1 METTMETTKTTTSAG
16 RDNSFDAL
24 LKRRILEHAG
34 RAADAAKAQVEILRE
49 KRDAHRRK
57 MAEYMRERY
66 RNDPEFRRR
75 QLEHHKA
82 MYEAD
87 PERMR
92 EYRRRY
98 WDSLPEEKRREL
110 NARSNAKRRA
120 KLEADPELAEKVRER
135 ARNYYANL
143 TPEKRREYRERRNA
157 KRRAKLAAELAAKAE
172 NGTDE
177 GGAE

>member
-1 METTMETTKTTTSAG
+1 METTKGTTAAG

-49 KRDAHRRK
+49 KRDRHRRK

-66 RNDPEFRRR
+66 RNDPEYRRR
-75 QLEHHKA
+75 QLEIHRA
-82 MYEAD
+82 MYKAD

-92 EYRRRY
+92 ESRRKY
-98 WDSLPEEKRREL
+98 WNSLPEEKRREY

-120 KLEADPELAEKVRER
+120 KLAADPELAEKARES

-143 TPEKRREYRERRNA
+143 TPEKRREYRERRKA
-157 KRRAKLAAELAAKAE
+157 KRAAEPAAKAE